1 MSRIH
6 TFLRRCGLA
15 AAVLFAGAA
24 AWAADGGTVEE
35 IVNYVRVTQTVSTGG
50 QPTAAQIQA
59 LGRAGFRAV
68 LNLREDEE
76 YDAKAEAAAAQDAG
90 LIYLRIPVKGSDPR
104 DVEADAFLRLTD
116 DPANFP
122 MFIHCAEGNRVGAFW
137 LIRRVLRDGMTFDEA
152 EAEARLI
159 GLKSPN
165 LVEFAR
171 GYVAAHAGERR

>member
-1 MSRIH
+1 V
-6 TFLRRCGLA
+6 LLA
-15 AAVLFAGAA
+15 AAA

-35 IVNYVRVTQTVSTGG
+35 IVNYVRVTQAVSTGG

-76 YDAKAEAAAAQDAG
+76 YDAKLEAEAAREAG

-104 DVEADAFLRLTD
+104 DVEADEFLRVTD

-122 MFIHCAEGNRVGAFW
+122 IFIHCAAGNRVGAFW

-159 GLKSPN
+159 GLKSPT

-171 GYVAAHAGERR
+171 GYVAAHAGERRS